1 MARGMYAATA
11 TITRGAF
18 NGAAETPRRNS
29 GRRVSY
35 NYKDAFKGLELS
47 GSESEAQEYDASEI
61 EEPDDF
67 VPPGEEDDDPD
78 EFVADAVEDEEEE
91 EEEGDDGDGE
101 EDANEEDGTSTKK
114 IGDVLRKKSI
124 AVEPG
129 SALDTT
135 PITPIRSGKTKSLR
149 TSGLSGVRCVGTPGV
164 AGARYI
170 PLGTKAD
177 GAATTRQRAVG
188 EWREGGQESRLKN
201 LFGPTSEDLRPVFDI
216 KKTWLSQMTFPSRS
230 FKHLAPSPYITEE
243 ARTRDVRSLRQW
255 YANVGRAAF
264 AQGQKTVHKDEDQAQ
279 AYLVNPGPESLDL
292 LMGNL
297 KKQRI
302 WSLKKGRYM
311 GAAVPFGSDSKRKG
325 WIFHLG
331 SRIQDAQWAPNERG
345 STQYLAVI
353 VEQDDTTA
361 KKHKSFGNPKAPAFT
376 ATSPFPASIQIWVF
390 ESTPSGNLTM
400 KKEPCLALVICT
412 DWGAPKAIQW
422 WPIGAEDSLEPDQ
435 DGVVR
440 VGLLASIW
448 SDGKVRILDVSLKQ
462 STADSSRTQYVHC
475 TETALELAFWE
486 PPSTNKAR
494 KPVEKLSTLPTCLCW
509 LSPTTLAVGTASGN
523 VAIWTLTQPG
533 MFPSS
538 NTPNADKIQPQP
550 WFHKQLADT
559 YIITI
564 SSGYPSRPQF
574 LSLTTADGFARLID
588 LRAPVADA
596 ISSLRGRMLVHSQA
610 WHEHTQSFI
619 MVDEY
624 YMLKHSTLRRY
635 NQAIYTFR
643 TDSTLTAVAT
653 SPVHPAV
660 LIGTSDG
667 SVAATNGV
675 CKIMNSKEIPWSQM
689 WFKHEWRRAREDG
702 ESDAAGSVGP
712 SDKGIER
719 EEGSDAGP
727 DVLARPLARV
737 TEGYTPVQTSM
748 QYPDAT
754 KRHKDGAKFITVFE
768 ENSAAT
774 RVAWN
779 PSLKCGTW
787 AVAGMQ
793 SGMLRVEDL
802 GV

>member
-1 MARGMYAATA
+1 MARGMYATVA
-11 TITRGAF
+11 TITKGAL
-18 NGAAETPRRNS
+18 NCTAEAPRRNS
-29 GRRVSY
+29 GRRLSY

-47 GSESEAQEYDASEI
+47 GSESEAEEQDASEV

-67 VPPGEEDDDPD
+67 VPLGEEDDDPD
-78 EFVADAVEDEEEE
+78 EFVADEVEEEE
-91 EEEGDDGDGE
+91 KEEGGGVFGE
-101 EDANEEDGTSTKK
+101 EDAGEEDGTSIEG

-124 AVEPG
+124 AAGSG
-129 SALDTT
+129 SALDTALT
-135 PITPIRSGKTKSLR
+135 TPIRSAKTKSLR
-149 TSGLSGVRCVGTPGV
+149 ATGLSGVRCVGTPGV

-177 GAATTRQRAVG
+177 GAPTTRQRAVG
-188 EWREGGQESRLKN
+188 EWRDGGQESRLKN
-201 LFGPTSEDLRPVFDI
+201 LFGPTSEDLRPVFDT
-216 KKTWLSQMTFPSRS
+216 KKTWLSQTTLPSRS
-230 FKHLAPSPYITEE
+230 FKHLAPTPYITEE
-243 ARTRDVRSLRQW
+243 AMARDARSLRQW

-264 AQGQKTVHKDEDQAQ
+264 AQGQKTAHKDADQAQ
-279 AYLVNPGPESLDL
+279 VYLVNPGPESLDL
-292 LMGNL
+292 LMGNV
-297 KKQRI
+297 KNQRI

-311 GAAVPFGSDSKRKG
+311 SAAVPFGSDSKRKG

-353 VEQDDTTA
+353 VEQDDTTSR
-361 KKHKSFGNPKAPAFT
+361 KHKPFGNPKAPAFT
-376 ATSPFPASIQIWVF
+376 ATSSFHASIQIWVF
-390 ESTPSGNLTM
+390 ESTPSGILTLE
-400 KKEPCLALVICT
+400 KEPRLALVICT
-412 DWGAPKAIQW
+412 DWGAPKVIHW

-435 DGVVR
+435 DGIVR
-440 VGLLASIW
+440 LGLLASIW
-448 SDGKVRILDVSLKQ
+448 SDGKARILDVSLRQ
-462 STADSSRTQYVHC
+462 STADSSHTQYVHY
-475 TETALELAFWE
+475 TEAALELAFWE
-486 PPSTNKAR
+486 PPSTDKAGH
-494 KPVEKLSTLPTCLCW
+494 PVEKLSTLPTCLCW
-509 LSPTTLAVGTASGN
+509 LSPTTIAVGTASGN
-523 VAIWTLTQPG
+523 VAIWTLTRPG
-533 MFPSS
+533 MFP
-538 NTPNADKIQPQP
+538 PDRAQPQP

-574 LSLTTADGFARLID
+574 LSLTTADGFARLVD

-596 ISSLRGRMLVHSQA
+596 ISSLRGRMLVHAQA

-635 NQAIYTFR
+635 NQAIYTYR

-667 SVAATNGV
+667 SVTATNGV
-675 CKIMNSKEIPWSQM
+675 CKIMNSKDIPWSQM
-689 WFKHEWRRAREDG
+689 WFKHEWRRAMEDG
-702 ESDAAGSVGP
+702 EPNAAGSTGP
-712 SDKGIER
+712 SDEPIER

-727 DVLARPLARV
+727 NVLARPLARV